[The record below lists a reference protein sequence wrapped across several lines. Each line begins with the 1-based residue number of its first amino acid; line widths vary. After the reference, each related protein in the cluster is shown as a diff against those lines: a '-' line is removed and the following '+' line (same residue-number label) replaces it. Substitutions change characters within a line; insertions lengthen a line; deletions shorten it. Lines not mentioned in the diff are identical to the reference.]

1 MKIIE
6 TSFKRSSAHIAT
18 LSALD
23 PAADHRRPM
32 TLSETP
38 GHTQANLG
46 QSLVGYCS
54 FLLGPGAQKALSVTS
69 KSLFSQSCV
78 SSGSSIVGLMVTSSK
93 RTYAIPRAPVPA
105 ADHC

>member
-1 MKIIE
+1 MVEVMKIIE

-32 TLSETP
+32 PLSETP

-78 SSGSSIVGLMVTSSK
+78 SSIIKSHWPPKSNSLGDLSPFAGSPG
-93 RTYAIPRAPVPA
+93 
-105 ADHC
+105 